1 MNLTY
6 LREAAPQLAQG
17 LLVTLEAT
25 AVGMTLASLFG
36 LIVAAVRLLRI
47 PILGRVFGAYVLFF
61 RNTPFL
67 IQLYFLFYVLPG
79 WGILISAT
87 TAGILGLALQYSAY
101 TAEMYRAG
109 FESVPKS
116 QWEASH
122 ALNLSRVQT
131 LRLIILAQAIRP
143 ILPALGNQLISMFK
157 DSSLLAAITILEL
170 FGTARELASVSF
182 QFTTIF
188 TAVGLIYLAISYPAS
203 LLVSRLQARFGE
215 L

>member
-6 LREAAPQLAQG
+6 LREVAPDLAHG

-25 AVGMTLASLFG
+25 AVGMTLASVFG
-36 LIVAAVRLLRI
+36 LIVAAVRLLKV
-47 PILGRVFGAYVLFF
+47 PILGRVFGLYVLFF

-79 WGILISAT
+79 WGVLISAT
-87 TAGILGLALQYSAY
+87 TAGVLGLALQYSAY

-109 FESVPKS
+109 FESVPTS
-116 QWEASH
+116 QWEAAH
-122 ALNLSRVQT
+122 ALNLGRVQT
-131 LRLIILAQAIRP
+131 LRLVILAQAVRP

-203 LLVSRLQARFGE
+203 LLVGRLQSRFGE